1 MSQHLCT
8 SLDVSPSGAGPSAW
22 AGAAAFPLVFWRS
35 QGAFNQSHVASYS
48 IRCQSNTEVQRNLYQ
63 IPSYIDILRP
73 VDPSKS
79 LQVSPKPPQ
88 RVRFLPSSF
97 SGHLRLHGAPRRGGE
112 GGPQRCRNPAAQRR
126 VTWHDTT
133 TLRGSDV
140 RRIWYWWWNCGIWWF
155 HDFHGGKKLQMWT
168 EIFLKD
174 FWFFS
179 WLSGWRDTVTGWSL
193 VDFPWF
199 WYFGSFLSVRPW

>member
-48 IRCQSNTEVQRNLYQ
+48 IRCQSNTEVQRDLYQ
-63 IPSYIDILRP
+63 IPSYIDILRLFKTSWHQLTLP
-73 VDPSKS
+73 KAYKFPRSPPSVLGS
-79 LQVSPKPPQ
+79 H
-88 RVRFLPSSF
+88 RSSF

-133 TLRGSDV
+133 TLRGSDAFD
-140 RRIWYWWWNCGIWWF
+140 RIWYRWWNCGIWWF
-155 HDFHGGKKLQMWT
+155 HGGKNCRCELR
-168 EIFLKD
+168 F
-174 FWFFS
+174 FWKI
-179 WLSGWRDTVTGWSL
+179 
-193 VDFPWF
+193 
-199 WYFGSFLSVRPW
+199 FGSSAGCQVEGIQ